1 MNTETVNAV
10 MQAGVVGAGGAGFP
24 THVKISAEVD
34 TVIVNGAECEPLLRV
49 DQQLMVTEAEKVIR
63 GLEAV
68 METTGAATGIIAL
81 KSKYKEACDTLEQLI
96 TGKPV
101 GLFRL
106 DDFFPAGDEQ
116 VMVYEV
122 TGKVVPEG
130 GLPLMAGCVVTNVET
145 MLNVA
150 NALAGIPVTDTY
162 VTITGAVR
170 NPVTVKLP
178 LGTPV
183 IEALALAGVTETGG
197 VRVID
202 GGPMMGRVLT
212 DLTAPVTKVSK
223 GLIVLPEEHPLVLN
237 KTLTMEYIIRRSKS
251 TCIQCRMCSD
261 LCPRNLLGH
270 RISPHLIMR
279 GLNYMNGA
287 GDIMKTALLCC
298 ECGVCE
304 LYACPMLLS
313 PKQVNSE
320 IKKELAGNGIK
331 FSSSGQQQPVV
342 PVERKYRKIPSKR
355 LIARLGLSRYDVAA
369 GLSGES
375 YCPDRVY
382 ISLRQHIGTP
392 AVPTVKEGQQ
402 VAKGDLIAAIPKNV
416 LGANIHASVRGTVRK
431 VGEHIEIQTGEHL
444 DIETDGER
452 GGQC

>member
-1 MNTETVNAV
+1 MNSETVNAV

-34 TVIVNGAECEPLLRV
+34 IVIVNGAECEPLLRV
-49 DQQLMVTEAEKVIR
+49 DQQLMVTEAERVIQ

-68 METTGAATGIIAL
+68 MEATGAVTGIIAL
-81 KSKYKEACDTLEQLI
+81 KSKYMEACDTLEQL
-96 TGKPV
+96 TKGKPV
-101 GLFRL
+101 RLFRL
-106 DDFFPAGDEQ
+106 EDFFPAGDEQ

-122 TGKVVPEG
+122 AGRVVPEG

-162 VTITGAVR
+162 VTITGEVK

-183 IEALALAGVTETGG
+183 IEALALAGVTKTGA

-202 GGPMMGRVLT
+202 GGPMMGQVLK
-212 DLTAPVTKVSK
+212 DLTVPVTKVTK
-223 GLIVLPEEHPLVLN
+223 GLIVLPEEHHLVQN

-261 LCPRNLLGH
+261 MCPRNLLGH

-279 GLNYMNGA
+279 GLNHMTGDS
-287 GDIMKTALLCC
+287 DIMKTALLCC

-320 IKKELAGNGIK
+320 IKKELTKNGIK
-331 FSSSGQQQPVV
+331 FSSRDQQQPAAA
-342 PVERKYRKIPSKR
+342 EREYRKIPSKR
-355 LIARLGLSRYDVAA
+355 LIARLGLTRYDVPA
-369 GLSGES
+369 GISEEA

-382 ISLRQHIGTP
+382 IPLRQHIGAP

-402 VAKGDLIAAIPKNV
+402 VEKGDLIAAIPKNA
-416 LGANIHASVRGTVRK
+416 LGANLHASVKGTVK
-431 VGEHIEIQTGEHL
+431 KIGQFIEIAAE
-444 DIETDGER
+444 GER
-452 GGQC
+452 GGQY

>member
-1 MNTETVNAV
+1 MNTGTVNAV

-34 TVIVNGAECEPLLRV
+34 TIIVNGAECEPLLRV
-49 DQQLMVTEAEKVIR
+49 DQQLMATEAEKVLQ

-68 METTGAATGIIAL
+68 MEATGAATGIIAL
-81 KSKYKEACDTLEQLI
+81 KSKYREACDILEQL
-96 TGKPV
+96 TAGKPV
-101 GLFRL
+101 ELFRL
-106 DDFFPAGDEQ
+106 EDFFPAGDEQ

-122 TGKVVPEG
+122 TGRVVPEG

-150 NALAGIPVTDTY
+150 NALVGIPVTDTY
-162 VTITGAVR
+162 VTITGAVE
-170 NPVTVKLP
+170 NPVTAKLP

-183 IEALALAGVTETGG
+183 TEALALAGVKETGA

-212 DLTAPVTKVSK
+212 DLTVPVTKVSK
-223 GLIVLPEEHPLVLN
+223 GLIVLPEEHRLVQN

-261 LCPRNLLGH
+261 MCPRNLLGH

-279 GLNYMNGA
+279 GLNYMNGDS
-287 GDIMKTALLCC
+287 DIMKNALLCC

-320 IKKELAGNGIK
+320 IKKELAKNGVK
-331 FSSSGQQQPVV
+331 FSSSGQQYPVTA
-342 PVERKYRKIPSKR
+342 ERKYRKIPSKR
-355 LIARLGLSRYDVAA
+355 LTARLGLSRYDEAA
-369 GLSGES
+369 GLSEES
-375 YCPDRVY
+375 HCPDRVY
-382 ISLRQHIGTP
+382 IPLRQHIGAP
-392 AVPTVKEGQQ
+392 AVPTVKVGQQ
-402 VAKGDLIAAIPKNV
+402 VAKGDLIAAIPENA
-416 LGANIHASVRGTVRK
+416 LGANIHASVKGTVK
-431 VGEHIEIQTGEHL
+431 QIGQNIEI
-444 DIETDGER
+444 ETAGKR